1 MPPRLRLRP
10 VDQSSTGVSF
20 DPREDA
26 YAALATPFDIDVE
39 AITMQRRILVC
50 VDDTPAS
57 EHAIK
62 WCMRNVAREGDVI
75 TLMHIV
81 PLAETTPMPAVETD
95 WPHYLSA
102 EFDAKL
108 HEQLLE
114 DAIKANESTLMAY
127 GQRVKDC
134 GYSASRETSKWVS
147 GHPQS
152 RDLVHYPVEMV
163 LLVEKTFG
171 PIANAISKASQRLG
185 ASAVII
191 ASSGKKWFGKLW
203 SGSVSA
209 DLANRSPARA
219 VIVLHG
225 LEGTEDVVDPTP
237 VPLGK
242 IALAN
247 KSK

>member
-1 MPPRLRLRP
+1 MSNTTTTTMPPRLRLRP
-10 VDQSSTGVSF
+10 VDPSSTGVSF

-108 HEQLLE
+108 HQQLLE

-134 GYSASRETSKWVS
+134 G
-147 GHPQS
+147 
-152 RDLVHYPVEMV
+152 YPVEMV

-225 LEGTEDVVDPTP
+225 LEGTEDVVDPIP

>member
-10 VDQSSTGVSF
+10 VDPSSTVGVSL

-127 GQRVKDC
+127 GQHVKDC
-134 GYSASRETSKWVS
+134 G
-147 GHPQS
+147 
-152 RDLVHYPVEMV
+152 YPVEMV
-163 LLVEKTFG
+163 LLVEKTSNCECNQQG
-171 PIANAISKASQRLG
+171 VAAARSVGSHNCIQREE
-185 ASAVII
+185 VVR
-191 ASSGKKWFGKLW
+191 KT
-203 SGSVSA
+203 V
-209 DLANRSPARA
+209 
-219 VIVLHG
+219 VG
-225 LEGTEDVVDPTP
+225 LC
-237 VPLGK
+237 
-242 IALAN
+242 
-247 KSK
+247 